1 MTATDILDG
10 KARIE
15 DQNAIRRE
23 EENYVWEWPNFDCT
37 PLLFSFSFPPLSL
50 ARSHQPND
58 SAPVVAFPERR
69 APRGRLTTRSRAR
82 LGWTNADVTVPS
94 RTVYANNS
102 ARDRASHSF
111 ALNERNTVAKC
122 STCRKKR
129 ERERRHERRT
139 KFCNTVLKPLLLSP
153 SIVLVRFC
161 FGEEKKRWSPR
172 DTRRILVFLP
182 STIMGINGSRG

>member
-37 PLLFSFSFPPLSL
+37 PLLFSFSFPPRSL

-102 ARDRASHSF
+102 ARDPF
-111 ALNERNTVAKC
+111 LCVERTKYG
-122 STCRKKR
+122 R
-129 ERERRHERRT
+129 EMFNMPQEGRERRNG
-139 KFCNTVLKPLLLSP
+139 FNTVLKPFLLSP

-161 FGEEKKRWSPR
+161 LGEEKKRWSPR

>member
-37 PLLFSFSFPPLSL
+37 PLLFSFSFPPRSL

-102 ARDRASHSF
+102 ARDPF
-111 ALNERNTVAKC
+111 LCVERTKYGREMFNMPQE
-122 STCRKKR
+122 
-129 ERERRHERRT
+129 ERERKETWT
-139 KFCNTVLKPLLLSP
+139 KN
-153 SIVLVRFC
+153 
-161 FGEEKKRWSPR
+161 E
-172 DTRRILVFLP
+172 IL
-182 STIMGINGSRG
+182 